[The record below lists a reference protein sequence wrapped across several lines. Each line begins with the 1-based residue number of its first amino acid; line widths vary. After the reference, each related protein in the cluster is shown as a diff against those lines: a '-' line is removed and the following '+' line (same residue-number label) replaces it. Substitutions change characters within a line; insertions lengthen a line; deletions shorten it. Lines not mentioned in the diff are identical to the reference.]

1 MSRMKYNMDTKTA
14 NNILQNVFAAEQQ
27 APNTIPFDSI
37 LLKSKARTTLV
48 TSCMWVGIV
57 MLCLVILSPLAFQGQ
72 ELKVT
77 DYSQAKGLQIVD
89 HQLFTEEF
97 VMIISGKMLD
107 YQKIYAM
114 KNDGTVVFPSKI
126 RFINENTE
134 VTIPYDGDELN
145 LYIPDYDGNVIQAIL
160 AER

>member
-14 NNILQNVFAAEQQ
+14 NSILQNVFAAEMQ
-27 APNTIPFDSI
+27 APNVTPFDSI

-48 TSCMWVGIV
+48 TTCMWVGIV

-77 DYSQAKGLQIVD
+77 DYSNAKGLQIVD
-89 HQLFTEEF
+89 HRLFTEEF
-97 VMIISGKMLD
+97 VMIISGNKLD

-126 RFINENTE
+126 RFIGDNTE
-134 VTIPYDGDELN
+134 VTIPYDGDAMN
-145 LYIPDYDGNVIQAIL
+145 LFIPDFDGNVIQAIL
-160 AER
+160 SER

>member
-1 MSRMKYNMDTKTA
+1 MSKMKYNMDTKTA